1 VFSLFRSTMTEQ
13 PTTEAPIMLRADIT
27 KAELVMLKVAAINER
42 KTVQAYLAD
51 LIREKIGA
59 TP

>member
-1 VFSLFRSTMTEQ
+1 MTEQ